1 MEKVALIYVVIVNIV
16 TYGLFGWDKFQAKR
30 GGWRISEKTLL
41 TLCAAGG
48 ASGGLIA
55 MNAFKHKRQKPLF
68 KVAVPL
74 FLVGH
79 VVLVGWIARIK

>member
-1 MEKVALIYVVIVNIV
+1 MEKVALIYVVIVNVI

-30 GGWRISEKTLL
+30 GGGRISEKTLL

-55 MNAFKHKRQKPLF
+55 MNAFKHKRQKSLF

-74 FLVGH
+74 LLVVH
-79 VVLVGWIARIK
+79 VVLVGLITRAK

>member
-1 MEKVALIYVVIVNIV
+1 MEKLIFIYIVIINIV

-30 GGWRISEKTLL
+30 GGGRISEKTLL

-74 FLVGH
+74 LLVVH
-79 VVLVGWIARIK
+79 VVLVGLITRAK